1 MTRILIVEDNE
12 LNRDMLGRRLRRRGF
27 DVVYAVDGACAIA
40 GAQSECPDLILMD
53 IGLGQDNGLDVTRQI
68 RAQAF
73 GQDIPIIALTAHA
86 MVADRDNCLAAGCND
101 FETKPVEFDRLLKKI
116 NEQLNSAGAR
126 I

>member
-27 DVVYAVDGACAIA
+27 DVVYAVDGASAIA

>member
-27 DVVYAVDGACAIA
+27 DVVYAVDGASAIA

-101 FETKPVEFDRLLKKI
+101 FETKPVEFDRLLRKI
-116 NEQLNSAGAR
+116 GKQLNSAGAR

>member
-1 MTRILIVEDNE
+1 
-12 LNRDMLGRRLRRRGF
+12 MLGRRLRRRGF
-27 DVVYAVDGACAIA
+27 DVVYAVDGASAIA

-101 FETKPVEFDRLLKKI
+101 FETKPVEFNRLLKKI